1 MKSILVTIML
11 YALSA
16 FAASGSVSDPDIQI
30 KVDGLV
36 CSSCAIG
43 IKKGLMRTKLIKG
56 LKIDIHAQS
65 VFVEYWKTEIHP
77 IKIKQIIKKAGYEVR
92 SIKWLK
98 KKIPNRYNKP

>member
-16 FAASGSVSDPDIQI
+16 FAGSGSVSDPDIQI
-30 KVDGLV
+30 KVNGLV
-36 CSSCAIG
+36 CSSCGIG
-43 IKKGLMRTKLIKG
+43 IKKGLMKTQLVKG
-56 LKIDIHAQS
+56 LKIDIHTQS

-77 IKIKQIIKKAGYEVR
+77 IKIKQIIKKAGYEVH

-98 KKIPNRYNKP
+98 KKIPNRYNNP

>member
-1 MKSILVTIML
+1 MIYLFS
-11 YALSA
+11 S
-16 FAASGSVSDPDIQI
+16 FATSGSVSNPDVQI

-43 IKKGLMRTKLIKG
+43 IKKGLMKTQLVKG
-56 LKIDIHAQS
+56 LKIDIHTQS

-98 KKIPNRYNKP
+98 KKKLNRYNKP

>member
-16 FAASGSVSDPDIQI
+16 FATSGSVSDPDIQI
-30 KVDGLV
+30 KVNGLV

-43 IKKGLMRTKLIKG
+43 IKKGLMKTQLVKG
-56 LKIDIHAQS
+56 LKIDIHTQS